1 VELVII
7 LPVLLLLVMGALDL
21 GRVFYGWVVLNNAA
35 RVGANY
41 AALHADAWG
50 SPADVADQT
59 TYTNLVTGARNDAAV
74 SLDDCAAAP
83 VPAPGF
89 PNGTSLGDYAEVV
102 LSCTF
107 NPITPIIGDIF
118 ASGGGAFNVTARS
131 VFPIR
136 SGIIAGAAVT
146 PPPSC
151 LTDFTWTVDP
161 DDSLTV
167 SFTDAT
173 PATAS
178 GWIWDFGD
186 VLGSFNQNPSH
197 TYTDPGTYTV
207 ELQSN
212 SNGTPCTP
220 DQDTITVVEPPPSP
234 DPSSSPDPS
243 PSIEPTATPG
253 CVVPSFIGV
262 RKNNAQATWDAA
274 FFTTSVQLDPDAN
287 PNANW
292 NIQFQSIVGGQGAPC
307 NVTITIS
314 PDVGGPTP

>member
-1 VELVII
+1 MII

-50 SPADVADQT
+50 TPADVADQT
-59 TYTNLVTGARNDAAV
+59 TYANLVTGARDDAGV

-83 VPAPGF
+83 VPAPAF
-89 PNGTSLGDYAEVV
+89 PTGTSLGDYAEVV
-102 LSCTF
+102 LTLHLQPHHAHHRRCLRLGRRRIQRDGAVRVSHSYWRHRRRR
-107 NPITPIIGDIF
+107 GD
-118 ASGGGAFNVTARS
+118 AAAELPDGLQPGA
-131 VFPIR
+131 
-136 SGIIAGAAVT
+136 
-146 PPPSC
+146 
-151 LTDFTWTVDP
+151 VDP

-167 SFTDAT
+167 NFTDTT

-253 CVVPSFIGV
+253 CVVPSFIGD
-262 RKNNAQATWDAA
+262 KQKSAQATWDAA
-274 FFTTSVQLDPDAN
+274 FFTTPVQLDPDASTTQ
-287 PNANW
+287 NW
-292 NIQFQSIVGGQGAPC
+292 TVEFQSLVGGQGAPC
-307 NVTITIS
+307 NVTIVIS
-314 PDVGGPTP
+314 PDIGGPTP